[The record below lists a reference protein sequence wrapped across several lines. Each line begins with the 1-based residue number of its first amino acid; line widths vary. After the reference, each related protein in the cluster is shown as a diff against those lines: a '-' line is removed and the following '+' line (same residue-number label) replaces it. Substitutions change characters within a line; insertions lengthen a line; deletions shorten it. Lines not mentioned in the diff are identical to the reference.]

1 MRIRA
6 EVDTINRDLACQ
18 GIKLKGK
25 KMKSVLAVGRK
36 VLTDK
41 SSEISMVITN
51 NSNKSGVHYHI
62 KNNVETIFTRMVQEG
77 KCTIRLKQPRHDLC
91 IKCEDVVQLKSF
103 LMVIKKVMD
112 GKDSEGLT
120 LSAIQPVTSKQLKGP
135 ETKLTI
141 LKRSDYPTKGFPPSL
156 EQLEVSGV
164 RLAKVDP
171 RMLKLKN
178 LRKLCLADNEISKL
192 PDNWELVKG
201 LSDLNLSGNQLE
213 TIPRQFCVGNLANS
227 LKSLNLSGNKI
238 TFLPNFF
245 CNLHQLISLD
255 VSKNEIKCLPPS
267 LGKLTSLKHFKAND
281 NNLTILPGSFSR
293 LR

>member
-6 EVDTINRDLACQ
+6 EVDIINRDLACQ
-18 GIKLKGK
+18 GIKLKNK
-25 KMKSVLAVGRK
+25 KTKSILAVGRK

-41 SSEISMVITN
+41 SSEICMVITN
-51 NSNKSGVHYHI
+51 NSNKSGVQYHI
-62 KNNVETIFTRMVQEG
+62 RHNVETIFTRMVSEG

-91 IKCEDVVQLKSF
+91 LKCEDIIQLKSF
-103 LMVIKKVMD
+103 LMVVKKVMD

-120 LSAIQPVTSKQLKGP
+120 LSALQPITSKQLKGP

-164 RLAKVDP
+164 RLAKVDS
-171 RMLKLKN
+171 RMLKLRN
-178 LRKLCLADNEISKL
+178 LSKLCLADNEISKL
-192 PDNWELVKG
+192 PDNWGLVQG

-213 TIPRQFCVGNLANS
+213 TIPRQFCVGTMAKS

-238 TFLPNFF
+238 IFLPNFF

-255 VSKNEIKCLPPS
+255 VSKNNIKCLPPS
-267 LGKLTSLKHFKAND
+267 LGKLTNLKHFKVND

>member
-6 EVDTINRDLACQ
+6 EVDIINRDLACQ

-25 KMKSVLAVGRK
+25 KMKSVLAIGRK
-36 VLTDK
+36 QLTDK
-41 SSEISMVITN
+41 ASEISMVITN
-51 NSNKSGVHYHI
+51 NSNKSGVQYHI
-62 KNNVETIFTRMVQEG
+62 KNNVETIFTRMVSEG
-77 KCTIRLKQPRHDLC
+77 KCTVRFRQPRHDLC

-103 LMVIKKVMD
+103 LLIIKKVMD

-120 LSAIQPVTSKQLKGP
+120 LSALQPVTSKQLKGP

-141 LKRSDYPTKGFPPSL
+141 LKRSDYPIGGFPSSL

-164 RLAKVDP
+164 RLAKVDA
-171 RMLKLKN
+171 RMLKLRN
-178 LRKLCLADNEISKL
+178 LSKLCLADNEISKL
-192 PDNWELVKG
+192 PDNWGLVEA
-201 LSDLNLSGNQLE
+201 LSELNLSGNQLE
-213 TIPRQFCVGNLANS
+213 TIPRQFCVGTLAKS

-238 TFLPNFF
+238 VFLPNFF

-255 VSKNEIKCLPPS
+255 LSKNNIKCLPPS
-267 LGKLTSLKHFKAND
+267 LGKLTRLKHFTAND
-281 NNLTILPGSFSR
+281 NNLTNLPGSFSR

>member
-1 MRIRA
+1 M
-6 EVDTINRDLACQ
+6 
-18 GIKLKGK
+18 
-25 KMKSVLAVGRK
+25 
-36 VLTDK
+36 
-41 SSEISMVITN
+41 
-51 NSNKSGVHYHI
+51 
-62 KNNVETIFTRMVQEG
+62 
-77 KCTIRLKQPRHDLC
+77 
-91 IKCEDVVQLKSF
+91 
-103 LMVIKKVMD
+103 
-112 GKDSEGLT
+112 
-120 LSAIQPVTSKQLKGP
+120 
-135 ETKLTI
+135 
-141 LKRSDYPTKGFPPSL
+141 KGFPPSL

-227 LKSLNLSGNKI
+227 LKSLNLNGNKI

-245 CNLHQLISLD
+245 CNLLQLISLD
-255 VSKNEIKCLPPS
+255 VSKNDIKCLPPS

-281 NNLTILPGSFSR
+281 NKLTNLPGSFSR